1 MMTETQIT
9 LERPSIRVLEGTPA
23 EITAYLAT
31 APQET
36 KFKILVSEE
45 TETAPQTETPPHAG
59 MTFAEILAPAQQ
71 GFEGRDLTADELEE
85 LDDFIEAEIKAY
97 RAEKRAEAQAA

>member
-1 MMTETQIT
+1 MTETQIT

-36 KFKILVSEE
+36 KIKILVSEE
-45 TETAPQTETPPHAG
+45 AEIKPQTEIPLHAG
-59 MTFAEILAPAQQ
+59 MTFAEILAPVQADFDAS
-71 GFEGRDLTADELEE
+71 GMTDDELGE
-85 LDDFIEAEIKAY
+85 LIDAEIKAY
-97 RAEKRAEAQAA
+97 RAERRAKGLPTL